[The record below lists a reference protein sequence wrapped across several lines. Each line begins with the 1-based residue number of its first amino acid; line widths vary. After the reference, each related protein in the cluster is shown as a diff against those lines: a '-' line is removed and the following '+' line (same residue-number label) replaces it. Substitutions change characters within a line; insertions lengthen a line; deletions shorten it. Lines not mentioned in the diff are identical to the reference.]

1 MKAIADGLVHA
12 VTYIN
17 CRPFDAYETQLH
29 DDVGTLDRIA
39 AMLRAATIE
48 EQDAVAAAA
57 DRAMAAEQAA
67 SSPRADFVE
76 DYGRWMENMLG
87 EGWNGN
93 QRLKAKKR

>member
-1 MKAIADGLVHA
+1 MQAIADALVMA

-39 AMLRAATIE
+39 AMLRAATVA

-57 DRAMAAEQAA
+57 DRAMAAEQTS
-67 SSPRADFVE
+67 SSPRPDFIE

-93 QRLKAKKR
+93 RRVKPKKR